1 MGKQNPA
8 QSECHIHQRRHMDV
22 NCGDSFVCTQ
32 CGTRVYVDQQESTM
46 PPIVLLDQPEDQQAE
61 TLGWVETTVNEDAAR
76 MALAEFCYGEDGETG
91 YLPKGPATR
100 VWLQP
105 ASDEQ
110 WTSATPNDDEAREF
124 WQVVV
129 D

>member
-1 MGKQNPA
+1 ML
-8 QSECHIHQRRHMDV
+8 
-22 NCGDSFVCTQ
+22 
-32 CGTRVYVDQQESTM
+32 
-46 PPIVLLDQPEDQQAE
+46 PIILLDQTEDQQAE

-76 MALAEFCYGEDGETG
+76 MALAEFCYGEDGEAG

-105 ASDEQ
+105 VADEQ